1 MYFSYSI
8 EDYKEQG
15 GRNVM
20 VQKKAGLVGLT
31 VFGAVLALVFISPIF
46 ILLNSSFK
54 PLRDIYIDIL
64 AMPSQL
70 YFDNYTK
77 AFKALDFINSFINSL
92 GITIVSTIAIIV
104 TSSMAAWVL
113 VRYKTK
119 TSGILFAVFACAQ
132 LIPFQCVMLPLV
144 ENMSNMGF
152 MNRAGLVFMY
162 IGFGCSMSIVLF
174 HGFIKN
180 IPLELEEAARI
191 DGCTMV
197 HTFFLIVLPLL
208 KTIMVT
214 VAIINVMWIWNDFL
228 LPQLVINKP
237 GWQTIPL
244 KTYMFFGQFTKKWD
258 LATAGLVLGM
268 IPIIV
273 FYLTCQKYIV
283 KGVTDGAVK

>member
-1 MYFSYSI
+1 MV
-8 EDYKEQG
+8 YKEKG

-20 VQKKAGLVGLT
+20 VQKKAGLAGLT
-31 VFGAVLALVFISPIF
+31 TLGAVLAIIFVSPIF

-64 AMPSQL
+64 ALPSGL
-70 YFDNYTK
+70 YLENYTK
-77 AFKALDFINSFINSL
+77 AFKALDFVKSFMNSL
-92 GITIVSTIAIIV
+92 GITIASTLAIII

-119 TSGILFAVFACAQ
+119 TSSILFSIFACAQ

-162 IGFGCSMSIVLF
+162 VGFGCSMSIVLF

-228 LPQLVINKP
+228 LPQLIINKP

>member
-1 MYFSYSI
+1 
-8 EDYKEQG
+8 
-15 GRNVM
+15 
-20 VQKKAGLVGLT
+20 
-31 VFGAVLALVFISPIF
+31 
-46 ILLNSSFK
+46 
-54 PLRDIYIDIL
+54 
-64 AMPSQL
+64 
-70 YFDNYTK
+70 
-77 AFKALDFINSFINSL
+77 
-92 GITIVSTIAIIV
+92 
-104 TSSMAAWVL
+104 MAAWVL

-244 KTYMFFGQFTKKWD
+244 RHMFFGQLKKWD
-258 LATAGLVLGM
+258 LYARSSTGYDSDYR
-268 IPIIV
+268 
-273 FYLTCQKYIV
+273 FYLTCRNIL
-283 KGVTDGAVK
+283 